1 MTKNLQVEVE
11 ISKKSAMLLEQSHLR
26 LLGSDSWAFPLQ
38 LADIQMKTVVRSQMD
53 VLMKMI
59 LKILE
64 RLEVKQPNEIS
75 ELLAVETIF
84 IDHMLELMIQSNMVE
99 KTDTIY
105 RLTPSGSMHLT
116 KGTFAHDPMDEDVE
130 IAYSP
135 YHNESLERDYARNI
149 LDEDENIPDF
159 RFEKE
164 TDLVDVK
171 NLAELHIR
179 QMIENSGYEFL
190 VENGQK
196 VIEEICSIDLKE
208 SLRAVCLEFHLHD
221 RSEDTVFIRVWN
233 TWTGKF
239 DTRFENELNQKEAT
253 RLRKLYIG

>member
-1 MTKNLQVEVE
+1 
-11 ISKKSAMLLEQSHLR
+11 MLLEQSHLR

-38 LADIQMKTVVRSQMD
+38 LAGIQMKTVVRSQMD

-116 KGTFAHDPMDEDVE
+116 KGTFTHDPMDEDVE
-130 IAYSP
+130 ITYSP
-135 YHNESLERDYARNI
+135 YHNESLERDYGHNI
-149 LDEDENIPDF
+149 IDEDENIPNF
-159 RFEKE
+159 RFENE

-171 NLAELHIR
+171 NLDELHIR
-179 QMIENSGYEFL
+179 QMIESSGYEFL

-208 SLRAVCLEFHLHD
+208 SLRAVGLEFHLHD
-221 RSEDTVFIRVWN
+221 RTEDTVFIRVWN

-239 DTRFENELNQKEAT
+239 DPRFENELNQKEAT